1 EEKKLGRPLTDEEH
15 FGFIFEV
22 SHSMNAASKELKKLT
37 KCPLC
42 GKHNTE
48 KTFLGTSI
56 DIRIRGGDW
65 REYKKKNAAAL
76 QRDMALHQLQNNDP
90 YGYMRTDSDK
100 ADLADKL
107 RAGSKEKPKPTYFV

>member
-1 EEKKLGRPLTDEEH
+1 MNPTAADLKEK
-15 FGFIFEV
+15 
-22 SHSMNAASKELKKLT
+22 T

-42 GKHNTE
+42 GKNHTD

-100 ADLADKL
+100 SDLVDKL